1 MDTQSWRIEAMRFV
15 FKGITEKYRKT
26 SNENL
31 AFHDIIVLYK
41 MMEEIMNQVPLQTAA
56 EAASELSI
64 L

>member
-1 MDTQSWRIEAMRFV
+1 MDTQSWRIEAMRFA
-15 FKGITEKYRKT
+15 FQGITEKYRKT
-26 SNENL
+26 SNENS

-41 MMEEIMNQVPLQTAA
+41 MMEEIMNEVPFQAAA